1 MFLDYENKCIQINNS
16 FINLIKLLQTLSRT
30 LFLRAARL
38 TKILVLCDAYIR
50 KKPNLC
56 LYITQLHY

>member
-1 MFLDYENKCIQINNS
+1 MKINNS
-16 FINLIKLLQTLSRT
+16 FINLIKLLQTLSIT

-38 TKILVLCDAYIR
+38 TKILELYDAYIR
-50 KKPNLC
+50 KEPNLC